1 MDGIPPKRGVALF
14 ARERALGGWAARG
27 GGRVRYSE
35 SIGGIGATRPLAPPP
50 THRLTS
56 PMSRRHIQ
64 DRQRHVNLC

>member
-50 THRLTS
+50 TPT
-56 PMSRRHIQ
+56 
-64 DRQRHVNLC
+64 V